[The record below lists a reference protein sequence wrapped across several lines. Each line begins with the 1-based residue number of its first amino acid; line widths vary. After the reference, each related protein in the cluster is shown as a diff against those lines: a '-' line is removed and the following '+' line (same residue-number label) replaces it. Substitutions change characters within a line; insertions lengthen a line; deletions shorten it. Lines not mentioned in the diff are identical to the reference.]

1 MTTITIVRTTYR
13 ITGIVADFTP
23 QGNPRIV
30 LQDLADSTFRGMYFL
45 AKAADGS
52 YRLTGNNIGTSY
64 DNPATV
70 AHIDTVVNEY
80 INELTHGQITTTA
93 SAIRVAHV
101 ASHVAQY
108 GAENIIAWLNAHGS
122 PKMVADLAATLGCTT
137 DGAAIVA
144 AVANLGKPAPEAPA
158 IHPHR
163 ETTINRAI
171 AGNVYI
177 TDPMVDGSETL
188 RQVAINFVETYKGH
202 STFVQ
207 NLAVALVDF
216 GRLSVPQMR
225 GALNVMVREAKIEA
239 AKPAADAFRVNLAQV
254 PAQTPEPAPVAPFAT
269 ITPVVPNGTYTV
281 PINDAGEYRVI
292 RVSTAEWATDKP
304 AGTQWAEFQSGASNE
319 TDFTGCGFIFGT
331 EFKPSFKMRNA
342 RDVIYAVTKLVST
355 GRHAEFGKLWAM
367 ESKRCFICGRK
378 LTVPISKLAGI
389 GPKCAENTG
398 IDIDALAALNASV
411 AGNVNDKAAQ
421 AKAQADID
429 ELFPE

>member
-1 MTTITIVRTTYR
+1 MKTITIGQTSYHV
-13 ITGIVADFTP
+13 VALVPAANNPESRLHGCPRLIIQDF
-23 QGNPRIV
+23 G
-30 LQDLADSTFRGMYFL
+30 DATFRGTVH
-45 AKAADGS
+45 
-52 YRLTGNNIGTSY
+52 LTRINDTWNYAGNNLGFTLSDAKTIAAV
-64 DNPATV
+64 D
-70 AHIDTVVNEY
+70 VVY
-80 INELTHGQITTTA
+80 GELKA
-93 SAIRVAHV
+93 
-101 ASHVAQY
+101 
-108 GAENIIAWLNAHGS
+108 
-122 PKMVADLAATLGCTT
+122 VADAAGITDRYITIEALAQAQ
-137 DGAAIVA
+137 AAPA
-144 AVANLGKPAPEAPA
+144 PAPEAPETV
-158 IHPHR
+158 HPHR

-177 TDPMVDGSETL
+177 TDPMVEASETL
-188 RQVAINFVETYKGH
+188 RAVALNFVKMYKGH
-202 STFVQ
+202 NTFVQ

-225 GALNVMVREAKIEA
+225 GALNVMVREAKIDRA
-239 AKPAADAFRVNLAQV
+239 APKPAPDAFRVNLADV
-254 PAQTPEPAPVAPFAT
+254 PAPRVHGESEAQRVAAETAIAAANAT

-342 RDVIYAVTKLVST
+342 RDVIYAVTKLITT

-367 ESKRCFICGRK
+367 ESNRCFICGRK

-389 GPKCAENTG
+389 GPICAANTG